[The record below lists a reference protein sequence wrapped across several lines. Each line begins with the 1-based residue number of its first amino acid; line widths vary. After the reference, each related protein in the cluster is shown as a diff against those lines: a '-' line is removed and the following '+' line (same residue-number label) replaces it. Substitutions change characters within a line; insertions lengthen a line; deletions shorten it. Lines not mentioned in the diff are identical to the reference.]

1 MKQVIVMGIGIL
13 LVVVGM
19 ILAITNTKYQFKWY
33 PYKSKN
39 KLVTLMAVILVIL
52 GIIVFTAWAYY
63 QVK

>member
-1 MKQVIVMGIGIL
+1 MIIMGIGIL

-19 ILAITNTKYQFKWY
+19 ILAVMNTEYQFRWY

-39 KLVTLMAVILVIL
+39 KSMTLVAVILVVL
-52 GIIVFTAWAYY
+52 GIIVITTWAYY

>member
-1 MKQVIVMGIGIL
+1 MIIMGIGIL

-19 ILAITNTKYQFKWY
+19 ILAIMNTKYQFRWY

-39 KLVTLMAVILVIL
+39 KSMTLVAVILVVL
-52 GIIVFTAWAYY
+52 GIIVITTWAYY